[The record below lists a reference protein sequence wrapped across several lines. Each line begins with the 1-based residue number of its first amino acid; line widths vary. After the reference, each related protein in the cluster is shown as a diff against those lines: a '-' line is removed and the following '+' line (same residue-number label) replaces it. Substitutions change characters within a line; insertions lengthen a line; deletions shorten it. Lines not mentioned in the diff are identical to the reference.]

1 MKICIVASNEKK
13 ELMVQ
18 LCIAYCGILSKHTI
32 CATAATG
39 NIISESTG
47 LEVERML
54 TGSSGG
60 IEQVASRI
68 SCNEVDV
75 LLYFRSSSPYSIEQD
90 LSNDVLRLC
99 DIYNIPVATNLATA
113 EAILLALDRGD
124 LDWRKNIRM

>member
-124 LDWRKNIRM
+124 LDWRNNIRM

>member
-18 LCIAYCGILSKHTI
+18 LCIADCGILSKHTI

-124 LDWRKNIRM
+124 LDWRKHIRM

>member
-99 DIYNIPVATNLATA
+99 DIYNIPFATNLATA

-124 LDWRKNIRM
+124 LDWRNNIRM